1 MQQSDVHA
9 TDTLANER
17 TYLAYIRT
25 AIALIAFGFVVAKF
39 SLFVRETAA
48 LAQLTTAYSGT
59 LSIVFGGAIT
69 ALGVVVGIA
78 GGYRYAI
85 TERAL
90 REGRVSS
97 LSPSLAYAAS
107 IVLAAVGVLLV
118 LSISATR

>member
-1 MQQSDVHA
+1 MQQPDVRA

-25 AIALIAFGFVVAKF
+25 AIALIAFGFVVARF
-39 SLFVRETAA
+39 SLFVRETAT
-48 LAQLTTAYSGT
+48 LTHATAPYHGA
-59 LSIVFGGAIT
+59 LSIVFGGAM
-69 ALGVVVGIA
+69 AAFGVAVGVA
-78 GGYRYAI
+78 GGYRYAY

-97 LSPSLAYAAS
+97 LSPALAYAGS
-107 IVLAAVGVLLV
+107 IVLAAVGVLVV